1 MGEDAGFRATH
12 QTAVGTVVQAVK
24 VTLVNLSCTTVAG
37 PTQSGEEEKD
47 WGQDGSWF
55 LA

>member
-1 MGEDAGFRATH
+1 MGEDTGFRTTH
-12 QTAVGTVVQAVK
+12 QTAAG
-24 VTLVNLSCTTVAG
+24 TLVNLSCTTVAG

-47 WGQDGSWF
+47 WGQDSSWF